1 MKLWKIMNFFINYE
15 GNYEEQ
21 RIVYFKKVCCYN
33 NYIHR
38 KKCTAAK
45 SAMISDKHRTA
56 DARKGRT
63 TAPWK
68 TWVDKKDTFWK
79 FSRIYFNLGFGKYSP
94 AANVEASYNS

>member
-1 MKLWKIMNFFINYE
+1 MNFFINYE

-45 SAMISDKHRTA
+45 SAMISYKHRTA

-68 TWVDKKDTFWK
+68 TWVDKKRYVLKIQPYLFQFRFW
-79 FSRIYFNLGFGKYSP
+79 
-94 AANVEASYNS
+94 